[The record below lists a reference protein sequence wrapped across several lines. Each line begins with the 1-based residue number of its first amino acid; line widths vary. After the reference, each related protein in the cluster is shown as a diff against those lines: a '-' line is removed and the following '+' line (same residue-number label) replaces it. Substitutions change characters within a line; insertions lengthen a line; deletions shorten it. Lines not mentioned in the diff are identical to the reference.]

1 MSAIYKRELHAY
13 LTSAIGYAFIALFF
27 AVSGGVFVYTT
38 LYSGTANP
46 ANYYTYMLV
55 FFVILLPI
63 LTMKSFSEERKLRTE
78 QLLLTAPISIPAMV
92 IAKFL
97 AAVTIFS
104 SCAVLCSCSFLL
116 LAKYATVRAA
126 TVFGNLIAI
135 LLIGGAFIAIGLFV
149 SALTENQLAAAIGTV
164 GIILLFFVVSALNS
178 FIPVYW
184 IRFVLSG
191 VSIFSRFGNFTQGAF
206 DFSALLYYL
215 SVMAVFLLLTGRV
228 YDSRR
233 YR

>member
-1 MSAIYKRELHAY
+1 MLAIYKRELHAY

-27 AVSGGVFVYTT
+27 AVSGAVFVYTT
-38 LYSGTANP
+38 LYAGTAHP
-46 ANYYTYMLV
+46 GNYFSYMLV

-78 QLLLTAPISIPAMV
+78 QLLMTAPVSIVSMV
-92 IAKFL
+92 TAKFL
-97 AAVTIFS
+97 AAMTIFV
-104 SCAVLCSCSFLL
+104 SCMALCSCSFLL
-116 LAKYATVRAA
+116 LARYATVRAA
-126 TVFGNLIAI
+126 MVFGNLIAI
-135 LLIGGAFIAIGLFV
+135 LLVGGAFIAIGLFV

-164 GIILLFFVVSALNS
+164 GIILLFFAVSALNS

-215 SVMAVFLLLTGRV
+215 SVMFVFLLLTGRV
-228 YDSRR
+228 YDRRR

>member
-1 MSAIYKRELHAY
+1 MLAIYKRELHAY

-38 LYSGTANP
+38 LYSGTASP
-46 ANYYTYMLV
+46 GNYYSYMLI
-55 FFVILLPI
+55 FFVLLLPI

-78 QLLLTAPISIPAMV
+78 QLLLTAPVSIPAMV
-92 IAKFL
+92 AAKFL
-97 AAVTIFS
+97 AAMTVFTA
-104 SCAVLCSCSFLL
+104 CMALCSCSFLL
-116 LAKYATVRAA
+116 LARYATVRAA
-126 TVFGNLIAI
+126 MVFGNLIAI
-135 LLIGGAFIAIGLFV
+135 LLVGGAFIAIGLFV

-164 GIILLFFVVSALNS
+164 GIILIFFVVSLLNS

-215 SVMAVFLLLTGRV
+215 SGMFLFLLLTGRV
-228 YDSRR
+228 YDRRR

>member
-1 MSAIYKRELHAY
+1 MLAIYKREIQSY

-38 LYSGTANP
+38 LYAGTANP
-46 ANYYTYMLV
+46 SNYFSYMLV
-55 FFVILLPI
+55 FFVLLLPI

-78 QLLLTAPISIPAMV
+78 QLILTAPVSLSGMV
-92 IAKFL
+92 AAKFL
-97 AAVTIFS
+97 AAMTIFTSCMALS
-104 SCAVLCSCSFLL
+104 SCAFLL
-116 LAKYATVRAA
+116 LVKFAQVKTAM
-126 TVFGNLIAI
+126 VFGNLIAI
-135 LLIGGAFIAIGLFV
+135 LLVGGAFIAIGLFV

-164 GIILLFFVVSALNS
+164 GIILLFFVVSALNQ

-184 IRFVLSG
+184 IRFILSG
-191 VSIFSRFGNFTQGAF
+191 VSIFSRFGNFSQGAF

-215 SVMAVFLLLTGRV
+215 SVTFVFLLLTVRI
-228 YDSRR
+228 YDRRR

>member
-1 MSAIYKRELHAY
+1 MLAIYKRELQAY

-38 LYSGTANP
+38 LYAGTAKP
-46 ANYYTYMLV
+46 GNYYSYMLI

-78 QLLLTAPISIPAMV
+78 QLLLTAPVSIPAMV
-92 IAKFL
+92 AAKFL
-97 AAVTIFS
+97 AAMTVFV
-104 SCAVLCSCSFLL
+104 SCMALCSCSFLL

-126 TVFGNLIAI
+126 MVFGNLIAI
-135 LLIGGAFIAIGLFV
+135 LLVGGAFIAIGLFV
-149 SALTENQLAAAIGTV
+149 SALTENQLAAAIGTI
-164 GIILLFFVVSALNS
+164 GIILLFFVVSLLNN

-215 SVMAVFLLLTGRV
+215 SVMFVFLLLTGRV
-228 YDSRR
+228 YDRRR

>member
-1 MSAIYKRELHAY
+1 M
-13 LTSAIGYAFIALFF
+13 
-27 AVSGGVFVYTT
+27 SGGVFVYTT
-38 LYSGTANP
+38 LYAGTANP
-46 ANYYTYMLV
+46 ANYYSYMLV
-55 FFVILLPI
+55 FFVILLPL

-78 QLLLTAPISIPAMV
+78 QLLLTAPVSIPGMV

-97 AAVTIFS
+97 AAMTIFS
-104 SCAVLCSCSFLL
+104 ACTVLCSLSFLL
-116 LAKYATVRAA
+116 LTKYATVRAA

-135 LLIGGAFIAIGLFV
+135 LLVGGAFIAIGLFV

-164 GIILLFFVVSALNS
+164 GIILLFFVVSALNR

-215 SVMAVFLLLTGRV
+215 SVMVVFLLLTGRI
-228 YDSRR
+228 YDRRR

>member
-1 MSAIYKRELHAY
+1 MLAIYKREIQSY

-38 LYSGTANP
+38 LYAGTANP
-46 ANYYTYMLV
+46 SNYFSYMLV
-55 FFVILLPI
+55 FFVLLLPI

-78 QLLLTAPISIPAMV
+78 QLILTAPVSLSGMV
-92 IAKFL
+92 AAKFL
-97 AAVTIFS
+97 AAMTIFTSCMALS
-104 SCAVLCSCSFLL
+104 SCAFLL
-116 LAKYATVRAA
+116 LVKFAQVKTAM
-126 TVFGNLIAI
+126 VFGNLIAI
-135 LLIGGAFIAIGLFV
+135 LLVGGAFIAIGLFV

-164 GIILLFFVVSALNS
+164 GIILLFFVVSALNQ

-184 IRFVLSG
+184 IRFILSG
-191 VSIFSRFGNFTQGAF
+191 VSIFSRFGNFAQGAF

-215 SVMAVFLLLTGRV
+215 SVTFVFLLLTVRV
-228 YDSRR
+228 YDRRR

>member
-1 MSAIYKRELHAY
+1 MLASYKRELHAY

-38 LYSGTANP
+38 LYSGTASP
-46 ANYYTYMLV
+46 GNYYSYMLI
-55 FFVILLPI
+55 FFVLLLPI
-63 LTMKSFSEERKLRTE
+63 LPMKSFSEERKLRTE
-78 QLLLTAPISIPAMV
+78 QLLMTAPVSIVSMV
-92 IAKFL
+92 TAKFL
-97 AAVTIFS
+97 AAMTIFV
-104 SCAVLCSCSFLL
+104 SCMALCSCSFIL
-116 LAKYATVRAA
+116 LARYATVRAA
-126 TVFGNLIAI
+126 MVFGNLIAI
-135 LLIGGAFIAIGLFV
+135 LLVGGAFIAIGLFV

-164 GIILLFFVVSALNS
+164 GIILLFFAVSALNS

-215 SVMAVFLLLTGRV
+215 SVMFVFLLLTGRV
-228 YDSRR
+228 YDRRR

>member
-1 MSAIYKRELHAY
+1 MLAIYKREIQSY

-38 LYSGTANP
+38 LYAGTSNP
-46 ANYYTYMLV
+46 SNYFSYMLV
-55 FFVILLPI
+55 FFVLLLPI

-78 QLLLTAPISIPAMV
+78 QLILTAPVSLSAMV
-92 IAKFL
+92 AAKFL
-97 AAVTIFS
+97 AAMTIFTSCMAVS
-104 SCAVLCSCSFLL
+104 SCAFLL
-116 LAKYATVRAA
+116 LVKFAQVKTAM
-126 TVFGNLIAI
+126 VFGNLIAI
-135 LLIGGAFIAIGLFV
+135 LLVGGAFIAIGLFV

-164 GIILLFFVVSALNS
+164 GIILLFFVVSALNQ

-184 IRFVLSG
+184 IRFILSG
-191 VSIFSRFGNFTQGAF
+191 VSIFSRFSNFAQGAF

-215 SVMAVFLLLTGRV
+215 SVTFVFLLLTVRV
-228 YDSRR
+228 YDRRR